1 MDILRGLLGM
11 TVLLGI
17 CYLLSANRKNIDWK
31 LVLSGLGIQF
41 GLALLLLKVPY
52 VDVAFKAVS
61 KFFVSILDFSEA
73 GALFLF
79 GNIITD
85 LNTFGYIFAFQVLP
99 TIVFFSAFSAI
110 LYYLGILQKIIY
122 GFAWI
127 MSKTMR
133 LSGAE
138 SLAAAANVFIGQTE
152 APLVVKPYL
161 DKMTKSEILCLMTGG
176 MATIAGGVFAAYV
189 GYLGGTEDAQ
199 REIFATHL
207 LTASIISAPAAILVA
222 KILFP
227 EDNPEAIN
235 SNLDISKDK
244 IGSNLLDAISKG
256 TTDGLKLAVNVGV
269 MLIVFTA
276 LVEMANHILM
286 GTIGDWT
293 GWNEQIQIATSGRF
307 EGFTFTYL
315 LGLIFAPVAW
325 LLGVPNQDIMLIG
338 QLLGQKTMI
347 NEFVA
352 YADLGAMRLNPD
364 IVLLPKS
371 VLIAT
376 YALCGFSNFAS
387 IGIQIGGI
395 GALAPSQRK
404 TLSEL
409 GIKSLIGGT
418 IACFLTA
425 CVAGMLIQDFE
436 IKDISQQAEIAVMD
450 IDNISFK
457 GGEFQTPL
465 KRFVGTMGEPDKVIT
480 PNYESGY
487 FAEVDTNV
495 VQFVYGDNRFNV
507 YGGWAEI
514 AYINFKDTTENIVL
528 NSDNITLSSETT
540 LGDIK
545 NYFPWSF
552 KIAEEKS
559 EIKDG
564 KGILRLRGKAV
575 DFDGYFELK
584 FDGEQLQTLE
594 YLEK

>member
-11 TVLLGI
+11 FVLLGI
-17 CYLLSANRKNIDWK
+17 CYLLSSDRKNIDWK
-31 LVLSGLGIQF
+31 LVLSGLGIQL

-52 VDVAFKAVS
+52 VDVAFKGVS
-61 KFFVSILDFSEA
+61 KFFVSILNFSEA

-122 GFAWI
+122 GFAWV

-227 EDNPEAIN
+227 EENPEAIN
-235 SNLDISKDK
+235 SDLNISKEK

-276 LVEMANHILM
+276 LVEMANQILM
-286 GTIGDWT
+286 GTVGEWT
-293 GWNEQIQIATSGRF
+293 GWNEQIQAATTGRF

-325 LLGVPNQDIMLIG
+325 LLGVPNQDVMLIG

-436 IKDISQQAEIAVMD
+436 IKDISQPAEIAVMD

-465 KRFVGTMGEPDKVIT
+465 KRFVGTMGEPDNVVT
-480 PNYESGY
+480 PDYESGY

-507 YGGWAEI
+507 YDGWAEI
-514 AYINFKDTTENIVL
+514 AYVNFQDTTENIVL
-528 NSDNITLSSETT
+528 SSNDITLSAATT
-540 LGDIK
+540 LVDIES
-545 NYFPWSF
+545 YFPSSM
-552 KIAEEKS
+552 KIARENES
-559 EIKDG
+559 IKDG
-564 KGILRLRGKAV
+564 KGKLKLKGKSV
-575 DFDGYFELK
+575 DFDGYFELY
-584 FDGEQLQTLE
+584 FEDNQLQTLE